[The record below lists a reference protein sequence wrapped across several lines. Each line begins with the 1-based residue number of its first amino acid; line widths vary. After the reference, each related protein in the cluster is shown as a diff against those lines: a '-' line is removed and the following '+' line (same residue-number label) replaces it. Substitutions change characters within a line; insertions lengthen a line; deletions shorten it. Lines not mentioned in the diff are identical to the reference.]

1 MKVHIE
7 IEGCDASTELEIKC
21 TEEQFAFLREVAKA
35 TETVST
41 YSCMPIMKLS
51 QNDELL
57 ELLDED
63 NSNTSKHLKFIEI
76 EDERGDDCSYYELDT
91 TKL

>member
-1 MKVHIE
+1 MTVHIE
-7 IEGCDASTELEIKC
+7 IKGCDASTELEIKC

-35 TETVST
+35 TKEIST
-41 YSCMPIMKLS
+41 YSCMPIIKLS

-57 ELLDED
+57 DEGS
-63 NSNTSKHLKFIEI
+63 SNTSKHLKFVEI
-76 EDERGDDCSYYELDT
+76 EDECGDDCSYYELDT

>member
-35 TETVST
+35 TEAVST

-57 ELLDED
+57 DED
-63 NSNTSKHLKFIEI
+63 SSNTSKYLKFIEI
-76 EDERGDDCSYYELDT
+76 EDECGDACSYYELDT

>member
-7 IEGCDASTELEIKC
+7 IKGCDASTKLEIKC
-21 TEEQFAFLREVAKA
+21 TEEQFTFLREVAKA
-35 TETVST
+35 TKAVST

-57 ELLDED
+57 DED
-63 NSNTSKHLKFIEI
+63 SSNNSKHLKFIEI

>member
-21 TEEQFAFLREVAKA
+21 TEEQFTFLREVAKA
-35 TETVST
+35 TKVVST

-57 ELLDED
+57 DED
-63 NSNTSKHLKFIEI
+63 SSNNSKHLKFIEI

>member
-35 TETVST
+35 TKAVST

-51 QNDELL
+51 QNDK
-57 ELLDED
+57 LLDED
-63 NSNTSKHLKFIEI
+63 SSNTSKHLKFIEI